1 MEKISTNSNILGN
14 KMQIPNFQ
22 EIETNVMKQVVGMT
36 QSMLATIKF
45 DFIYNTHVSE
55 EQEKITA
62 KAVKEYR
69 EEFWVKAMEQAKGDK
84 DKAYKIYMN
93 LNPI

>member
-1 MEKISTNSNILGN
+1 MNKINTNSCTQSN
-14 KMQIPNFQ
+14 MQMPNFQ
-22 EIETNVMKQVVGMT
+22 QIEANVMKQVVGMT

-69 EEFWVKAMEQAKGDK
+69 KEFWAKAMEQAKGDK
-84 DKAYKIYMN
+84 DKAYEIYMN
-93 LNPI
+93 LYTI